1 MPLPTHIGLAANTAV
16 KLAVKSMP
24 MSTPITNMLTPQAAA
39 NLSPEVK
46 ALTKS
51 DLITLQ
57 MGGHNAAT
65 AALTT
70 ADLKSIQTAFTQGS
84 KVGGIAA
91 AGDINCCCCP
101 CCCATAVLEP
111 VAAVA

>member
-1 MPLPTHIGLAANTAV
+1 MSLTTHVGIAANTAV
-16 KLAVKSMP
+16 KLSLKSMP
-24 MSTPITNMLTPQAAA
+24 MSTSITNMLTPQASA
-39 NLSPEVK
+39 NLTPEVK
-46 ALTKS
+46 ALTKA

-70 ADLKSIQTAFTQGS
+70 ADIKSVQTAFAQGS
-84 KVGGIAA
+84 KLNPGIA